1 MSWDQFYSNV
11 KSFAKKTVDQIDY
24 SADLASL
31 NVKLAVAEKKVNEAF
46 CELGKVAYAHF
57 AGEENSADQVAEAM
71 VRVNDA
77 KRTVA
82 ELKLRIQKMKQA
94 RAETQ
99 KEKEKEQPSEQ
110 PFEQAEAAEPPK
122 TETEDTAQAE

>member
-46 CELGKVAYAHF
+46 CELGKVAYAHC
-57 AGEENSADQVAEAM
+57 AGEENSACF
-71 VRVNDA
+71 
-77 KRTVA
+77 
-82 ELKLRIQKMKQA
+82 I
-94 RAETQ
+94 
-99 KEKEKEQPSEQ
+99 
-110 PFEQAEAAEPPK
+110 F
-122 TETEDTAQAE
+122 